1 MCIVRASRRPSHRRR
16 PIRSANTYHR
26 AIMTIRKQ
34 KGGLDVYSVDMTEN
48 TETTKT

>member
-1 MCIVRASRRPSHRRR
+1 MRR

-26 AIMTIRKQ
+26 AIMNIRKQ
-34 KGGLDVYSVDMTEN
+34 IVGLDVYSVDMTEN